1 MNGKKSQNNEQQSQ
15 TNGQLAGDAVLAVAL
30 LAGGGE

>member
-1 MNGKKSQNNEQQSQ
+1 MNGKKSQNNKQRPK